1 MRAAPK
7 TRARML
13 NMTLGALFGAL
24 LVASK
29 EILAAV
35 PGIELVSL
43 LIIVWTRVFR
53 TGAVP
58 GIAVFIVLE
67 GALYG
72 FGLWWTMYLYI
83 WYILWAAVML
93 IPPARHAPTP
103 KRRVLAALGWA
114 VLSGVYGLC
123 FGALTA
129 IPYFFRGGPATA
141 FAYWLA
147 GLSYD
152 AAHGAGNF
160 AAALVLSVP
169 LIGLFTRLR
178 ARLFGDAPL

>member
-7 TRARML
+7 TRRRL
-13 NMTLGALFGAL
+13 LHLTLGALFGAL

-43 LIIVWTRVFR
+43 LIIAWTRVFR
-53 TGAVP
+53 TGAIP

-67 GALYG
+67 GVLYG

-83 WYILWAAVML
+83 WYILWAVVML
-93 IPPARHAPTP
+93 IPPSRHEMTA
-103 KRRVLAALGWA
+103 KRRVAAAFGWA
-114 VLSGVYGLC
+114 VLSGAYGLS

-129 IPYFFRGGPATA
+129 IVYFFRGGPATA
-141 FAYWLA
+141 FAYWLS
-147 GLSYD
+147 GLPYD
-152 AAHGAGNF
+152 AAHGLGNF
-160 AAALVLSVP
+160 AVALVLAVP
-169 LIGLFTRLR
+169 LIELLTKLDHRMTR
-178 ARLFGDAPL
+178 ANG